1 MGLSENQ
8 ARRRQQDGQD
18 RLEMWSGKSQNGIQR
33 VIGMEEGGEL
43 LGMIDLMEQELIEVT
58 ALRVVIGMM
67 KIVIT
72 GGMNRVIYYR

>member
-1 MGLSENQ
+1 
-8 ARRRQQDGQD
+8 
-18 RLEMWSGKSQNGIQR
+18 
-33 VIGMEEGGEL
+33 MEEGGEL